1 MSSRRKFLLV
11 FCFILLDMFLL
22 VGFLVI
28 RDATFLNDLKKEVD
42 YLSKLDITNDNYNTI
57 IKSKGTYAVLE
68 GTIKEYL
75 DNLASEIQDIFV
87 IINDEEF
94 TKLLSYENYSKDGP
108 EFRESFIYIN
118 DMKSKL
124 AEKFL
129 IVEELLEED
138 KVANYINDR
147 LADPYYVNLYRSLI
161 LNDNFKSMFNETKI
175 SLSKKKNIISKM
187 LDTSSNVLNFLASNK
202 DKWKLEDGEVKF
214 LTTDLYNQYQAM
226 ISNLNS

>member
-42 YLSKLDITNDNYNTI
+42 YLSKLDITNDNYNTN

-124 AEKFL
+124 AEKSL